1 MKHLLI
7 FVDLLVLLTGIAA
20 VAIAGFVYV
29 KTRYG
34 LLFRYLVYM
43 CCFTLV
49 VFSYLVVLSY
59 VNLNIPDPD
68 FEVLLLIVAVCALSV
83 FLFMFA
89 IPYFAHAL
97 ISEAPARRRNWIAGV
112 LAVTALVF
120 ILLSLRVDFGAETI
134 VQERNVWMYLSL
146 SLFFLTVAYSIVV
159 KVLSLKRLDETRRRV
174 VRNVTILNVLFSPG
188 IVFDTYL
195 SSRYQ
200 VMVFLPLFYCV
211 FSVISTVYITKRY
224 LVQLASMSSGLDET
238 VLGEL
243 FEDARISARER
254 EIIMWMSRGLG
265 NKDIGEKLFISEN
278 TVKTHIRNIF
288 RKMSVK
294 SRFELIMKLQDDPLR
309 KRQPNVW

>member
-7 FVDLLVLLTGIAA
+7 FFDILVLLTGVAA
-20 VAIAGFVYV
+20 IAIAGFVYA
-29 KTRYG
+29 KTRYR
-34 LLFRYLVYM
+34 LLFHYLVYI
-43 CCFTLV
+43 CCLTLV

-59 VNLNIPDPD
+59 VNLNIPDPN
-68 FEVLLLIVAVCALSV
+68 FEVLLLIVAVCMLSV

-97 ISEAPARRRNWIAGV
+97 ISEAPARWKNRIAGV
-112 LAVTALVF
+112 LAITALVC
-120 ILLSLRVDFGAETI
+120 ILLSFRVDFGAETI

-159 KVLSLKRLDETRRRV
+159 KVLSLKRLDEARRRV
-174 VRNVTILNVLFSPG
+174 VRNVTILNVLFFPG

-200 VMVFLPLFYCV
+200 VMVFSPLFYCV
-211 FSVISTVYITKRY
+211 FSVLSAVYITKRY

-238 VLGEL
+238 VLDER
-243 FEDARISARER
+243 FEDAGISARER
-254 EIIMWMSRGLG
+254 EIIMWMSKGLG
-265 NKDIGEKLFISEN
+265 NKDIGGKLFISEN

-294 SRFELIMKLQDDPLR
+294 SRFELIMKLQEDPLN
-309 KRQPNVW
+309 KRRI